1 MTTREKIYEVLEK
14 YFDDETDS
22 IERTDEN
29 GEDFGI
35 EEEVEELLT
44 KLHLPFKTSMDD
56 MFDNSGCDISSI
68 SIAWWENEE
77 INLIVERIFV
87 C

>member
-1 MTTREKIYEVLEK
+1 MTTKEKIYEILEK

-29 GEDFGI
+29 GNDFEI
-35 EEEVEELLT
+35 EEEVGSLLT
-44 KLHLPFKTSMDD
+44 KLHLPFKTSIDD

-77 INLIVERIFV
+77 INLIVERIFI

>member
-1 MTTREKIYEVLEK
+1 MTTREKVYEILEK

-29 GEDFGI
+29 GNDFGI
-35 EEEVEELLT
+35 EEEVGELLT
-44 KLHLPFKTSMDD
+44 KLRLPFKTSIDD

-68 SIAWWENEE
+68 SIAWWENEQ
-77 INLIVERIFV
+77 INLIVERIFI